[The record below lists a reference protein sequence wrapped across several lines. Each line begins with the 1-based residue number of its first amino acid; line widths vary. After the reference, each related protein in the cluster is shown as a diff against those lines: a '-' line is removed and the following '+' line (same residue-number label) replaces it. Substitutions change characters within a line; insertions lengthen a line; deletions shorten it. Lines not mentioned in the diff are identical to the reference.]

1 MRASTLRNNVAK
13 TMISWEGGR
22 EGGQIHKAIL
32 KAWND
37 YAKGHGLAQAY
48 NGYAWCDI
56 TASSAWIKNKMA
68 KFVPISMSCGS
79 SISLAKR
86 MGIWIESDTFCP
98 SVGDGIIYGWDA
110 PSNASIDLPG
120 SDYHDHIG
128 IVISV
133 AKNKKSFTVIEGN
146 KGTPSQVGRRT
157 IPVGWRYISGF
168 IHPDY
173 TAAAK
178 EITKAEKAEAKKH
191 TSTQKEPVVSTPA
204 KPAPTPTPTKEVT
217 ATSYAQKFSS
227 NIAGTYKIIAK
238 DGLNMRNGA
247 GTKYKIMTTIKYNTK
262 VKCYGYYSLSGLTKW
277 YFVTFTTNGVTYN
290 GFVHSGYL
298 ERV

>member
-1 MRASTLRNNVAK
+1 MNASTLRKNVAN

-22 EGGQIHKAIL
+22 EGSAIHKDIL
-32 KAWND
+32 KVYND
-37 YAKGHGLAQAY
+37 YAKKNGLAQAY
-48 NGYAWCDI
+48 QSYAWCDI
-56 TASSAWIKNKMA
+56 TASAAWIKNKMA
-68 KFVPISMSCGS
+68 KYVPIAMSCGQ
-79 SISLAKR
+79 SISKAKS
-86 MGIWIESDTFCP
+86 MGIWVEKDDYVP

-120 SDYHDHIG
+120 KDYHDHIG

-133 AKNKKSFTVIEGN
+133 AKDKKSFVVIEGN

-157 IPVGWRYISGF
+157 VSIGWRYISGF

-178 EITKAEKAEAKKH
+178 EITKSEKKKD
-191 TSTQKEPVVSTPA
+191 TTPA
-204 KPAPTPTPTKEVT
+204 TPAPAPTPAPTPAPAPTKEIT

-227 NIAGTYKIIAK
+227 SVAGTYKVIAK

-247 GTKYKIMTTIKYNTK
+247 GTKYKLMTTLKYGTK

-277 YFVTFTTNGVTYN
+277 LFVTVTVGNTVYN
-290 GFVHSGYL
+290 GFMHSGYL
-298 ERV
+298 QKQ

>member
-1 MRASTLRNNVAK
+1 MRASTLRNDVAK

-32 KAWND
+32 KTWND

-48 NGYAWCDI
+48 GGYAWCDI

-68 KFVPISMSCGS
+68 KYVPISMSCGQ
-79 SISLAKR
+79 SITLAKK
-86 MGIWIESDTFCP
+86 MGIWVENDKFVP
-98 SVGDGIIYGWDA
+98 SVGDGIIYDWEDTSGTSKDNT
-110 PSNASIDLPG
+110 SG
-120 SDYHDHIG
+120 HDHIG

-133 AKNKKSFTVIEGN
+133 ASNKKSFVVIEGN
-146 KGTPSQVGRRT
+146 KGYPSQVGRRT
-157 IPVGWRYISGF
+157 VSVNWRYIRGF

-173 TAAAK
+173 IAAAK
-178 EITKAEKAEAKKH
+178 EITKQEKAEAKKD
-191 TSTQKEPVVSTPA
+191 TSTQKEPITSTPA
-204 KPAPTPTPTKEVT
+204 KPAPTPAPTKEIT

-227 NIAGTYKIIAK
+227 SIAGTYKIIAK

-298 ERV
+298 ERA